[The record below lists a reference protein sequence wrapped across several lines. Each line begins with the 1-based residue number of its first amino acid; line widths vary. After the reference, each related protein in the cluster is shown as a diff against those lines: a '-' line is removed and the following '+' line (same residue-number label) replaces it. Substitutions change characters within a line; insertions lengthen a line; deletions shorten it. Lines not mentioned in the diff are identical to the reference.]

1 MRLPLDS
8 STGYCSLSASMP
20 HGEDR
25 QIVGPVEEIGDAAK
39 AFRLA
44 LGAEHAAGQEQAF
57 QRGVGGGI
65 DLAVDFQREAGPA
78 RRAMVRL
85 LSSSR

>member
-1 MRLPLDS
+1 MREMAAAGKIAAFDAVAVGQQHRILLLVRLD
-8 STGYCSLSASMP
+8 A

-25 QIVGPVEEIGDAAK
+25 EIVGPVEEIGDAAE

-44 LGAEHAAGQEQAF
+44 LGAEHAAGEEQAF

-65 DLAVDFQREAGPA
+65 DLA
-78 RRAMVRL
+78 
-85 LSSSR
+85 